1 MNSELK
7 VYIFDDNRAATAE
20 LKNCIEGFL
29 QKHGCYASFRCF
41 EEPKQVE
48 ELLKNGHIGCD
59 IFFKD
64 IELGLDVNGIEL
76 ADMVSRMEP
85 EIKIVFVT
93 GYADR
98 YSQAIFMQSPALR
111 PFGYVTKPIDRAVVE
126 RIHSLLIKGS
136 EEAEEKRIEFSK
148 NRRAVSINLR
158 EVMYIESWRRKLI
171 FHMRDGAEE
180 EVYAK
185 ISEITDRLP
194 DGFSQCHRS
203 YIANLKFVR
212 SVDEKKGE
220 VKMVNG
226 RDLFLGKTKKDS
238 FMEDFFR
245 YKGGI

>member
-48 ELLKNGHIGCD
+48 ELLKSGHIGCD
-59 IFFKD
+59 IFFMD

-111 PFGYVTKPIDRAVVE
+111 PFGYVIKPIDRAVVE
-126 RIHSLLIKGS
+126 RILSLLIKGS
-136 EEAEEKRIEFSK
+136 EEAEEKRVEFSK
-148 NRRAVSINLR
+148 NRRVVSINLR

-185 ISEITDRLP
+185 ISEITACPMAFLSATAAT
-194 DGFSQCHRS
+194 SQ
-203 YIANLKFVR
+203 I
-212 SVDEKKGE
+212 
-220 VKMVNG
+220 
-226 RDLFLGKTKKDS
+226 
-238 FMEDFFR
+238 
-245 YKGGI
+245 

>member
-1 MNSELK
+1 M
-7 VYIFDDNRAATAE
+7 
-20 LKNCIEGFL
+20 
-29 QKHGCYASFRCF
+29 
-41 EEPKQVE
+41 
-48 ELLKNGHIGCD
+48 
-59 IFFKD
+59 
-64 IELGLDVNGIEL
+64 
-76 ADMVSRMEP
+76 
-85 EIKIVFVT
+85 
-93 GYADR
+93 
-98 YSQAIFMQSPALR
+98 
-111 PFGYVTKPIDRAVVE
+111 
-126 RIHSLLIKGS
+126 
-136 EEAEEKRIEFSK
+136 
-148 NRRAVSINLR
+148 SINLR

-203 YIANLKFVR
+203 YIANLKFVH
-212 SVDEKKGE
+212 SVDEKNGE